1 MKSFAAAIITLL
13 TGIFLLTGC
22 KSPVYVERSELASLA
37 KLNTYMWVQTKE
49 NQQMDAR
56 NITGLA
62 DESVHSAVKAE
73 LDKRGWREVTE
84 NPDVLL
90 SYDILVERSR
100 RRQSDPVYSAPMSRV
115 YFNPYTRRWGTV
127 YYSSQFV
134 GYETYSVP
142 TKEGTVTI
150 SMMDANTDKSIFQ
163 AYTSD
168 EIRTGKLTSNDIQKQ
183 VKNIFRK
190 F

>member
-1 MKSFAAAIITLL
+1 MKAFAATIITIL
-13 TGIFLLTGC
+13 TGLFFLTGC
-22 KSPVYVERSELASLA
+22 KSPVYVERNESASLA
-37 KLNTYMWVQTKE
+37 KPSTYMWVQTTE
-49 NQQMDAR
+49 NQEIDTR
-56 NITGLA
+56 NVSGLA

-73 LDKRGWREVTE
+73 LDKRGWREVKE

-100 RRQSDPVYSAPMSRV
+100 RRQSDPVYTVPMSRV

-127 YYSSQFV
+127 YYPSQFI

-150 SMMDANTDKSIFQ
+150 TMIDADTDKTIFQ

-168 EIRTGKLTSNDIQKQ
+168 EIKTGKFTSDDIRKQ